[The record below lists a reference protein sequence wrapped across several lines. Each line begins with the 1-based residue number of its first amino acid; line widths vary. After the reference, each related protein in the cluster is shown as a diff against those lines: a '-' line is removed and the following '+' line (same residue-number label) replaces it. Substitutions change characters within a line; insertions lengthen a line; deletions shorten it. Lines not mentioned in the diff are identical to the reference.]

1 MLKLEDRGM
10 RDDVCLVSA
19 GFCCPGERTQAGW
32 VWPGI
37 SIVSLTLQGVPQTLA
52 HLTGHN

>member
-1 MLKLEDRGM
+1 MTCVLSPLAS
-10 RDDVCLVSA
+10 VVQ
-19 GFCCPGERTQAGW
+19 ERTAGW

-52 HLTGHN
+52 HFAGRN